1 MEFRYFIESSNYIW
15 HKDGTV
21 TVQDM
26 DLVPWSK
33 VSAYMRRKGYDW
45 RGGEDARRIIEQQ
58 RKRFIGDQ
66 VGALKYAIEERSP
79 EEKLLTKIKRHFH
92 RTNNLLVAG
101 YILPDG
107 DMLDFSNNSLARQ
120 ADHREIGQFMNSSG
134 YEGIKEFGERF
145 GAISMH
151 FNGNEATLRIFRKP
165 TNKQLLRIKEIYKRV
180 VHDIQLNMYKGDNSF
195 SKVYGKRDYGYLQD
209 IEEFYGI

>member
-1 MEFRYFIESSNYIW
+1 
-15 HKDGTV
+15 V
-21 TVQDM
+21 
-26 DLVPWSK
+26 
-33 VSAYMRRKGYDW
+33 
-45 RGGEDARRIIEQQ
+45 QQ
-58 RKRFIGDQ
+58 RNRFVGDQ

-79 EEKLLTKIKRHFH
+79 EEKLLTKIKRHFGV
-92 RTNNLLVAG
+92 TNNLLVSG
-101 YILPDG
+101 YILADG
-107 DMLDFSNNSLARQ
+107 GMLNFSNDSWARQ
-120 ADHREIGQFMNSSG
+120 ADHREIGQFMSSGG

-165 TNKQLLRIKEIYKRV
+165 TNNQVLRIREIHKRV
-180 VHDIQLNMYKGDNSF
+180 VHDMQLNMYKGGDSF